1 MLEKNIV
8 KHNLLVRIARLYY
21 IGHMTHQEIAD
32 QEHLSRIKVTRLLQ
46 EAVRQNIVEFRI
58 KDPIFNSLEIEEKLK
73 KSFGLKNAILTP
85 YPKTDN
91 EIFDILGNF
100 GADLL
105 MRYIKGNTTVGFGWG
120 RTLNAMIPYL
130 EKIANCNCKIVSLT
144 GGLSAN
150 TRQPNPYDVVTAI
163 SQKIRAK
170 PYYPLA
176 PAIVDSIQTKDY
188 LLKEKK
194 VQEFTSMWDSI
205 DIACLSIGVISY
217 KTGFYYSFPKP
228 KEEAEKIKAKGG
240 VGDILGHPFDINGK
254 FINADFLERTISIS
268 FDQLKKVPCIIG
280 IAGGREKHRAILGA
294 LKTGYINTIITD
306 EQTAK
311 SILKLENKKKD
322 EVN

>member
-46 EAVRQNIVEFRI
+46 EAVKENIVEFKI
-58 KDPIFNSLEIEEKLK
+58 KDPIFNSLEIEETLK
-73 KSFGLKNAILTP
+73 KAFTLKNAIVTP
-85 YPKTDN
+85 TPKAES

-105 MRYIKGNTTVGFGWG
+105 MRYMKGNVTVGFGWG

-130 EKIANCNCKIVSLT
+130 GKIINCNCRILSLT

-150 TRQPNPYDVVTAI
+150 TRQPNPYDVVTSI
-163 SQKIRAK
+163 SQKIGAK

-176 PAIVDSIQTKDY
+176 PAIVDSLETKQY

-194 VQEFTSMWDSI
+194 IQEFTGMWNSV
-205 DIACLSIGVISY
+205 DIACLSIGVISF
-217 KTGFYYSFPKP
+217 KTGFYYSFPNP

-268 FDQLKKVPCIIG
+268 FDNLKKVPCIIG
-280 IAGGREKHRAILGA
+280 IAGGKQKHKAILGA
-294 LKTGYINTIITD
+294 LRTGYINTLITD
-306 EQTAK
+306 EETAK
-311 SILKLENKKKD
+311 NILKNQKKEKA
-322 EVN
+322 